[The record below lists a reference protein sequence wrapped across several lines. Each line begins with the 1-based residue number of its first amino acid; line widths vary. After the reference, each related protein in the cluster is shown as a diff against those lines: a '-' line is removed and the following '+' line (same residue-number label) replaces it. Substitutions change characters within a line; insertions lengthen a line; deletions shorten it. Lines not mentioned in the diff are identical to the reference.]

1 MPCEPPNKQAG
12 RTWNGRIE
20 MQSTANLPS
29 TVTWRCLS
37 LRTLFGDAK
46 GGVWWDA
53 FPPSPQL
60 WWLTALKHPP
70 STTPDASASPSVGA
84 SFNLLLPNGCCELCR
99 KNTVQSVPVVLVLE
113 IPAQLS
119 PRRPPLAWPH

>member
-1 MPCEPPNKQAG
+1 MPCEPPDKQAG

-37 LRTLFGDAK
+37 LCTLFGDAK

-53 FPPSPQL
+53 FPPSPPIVVAHCFE
-60 WWLTALKHPP
+60 TPAL
-70 STTPDASASPSVGA
+70 DD
-84 SFNLLLPNGCCELCR
+84 
-99 KNTVQSVPVVLVLE
+99 
-113 IPAQLS
+113 
-119 PRRPPLAWPH
+119 PRR